1 MSTRSLV
8 SVNPGIERS
17 ALKHDLDPREFF
29 VSRSGDVATLRPMS
43 NTAQIVPG
51 MTAFFGLYA
60 NRPADSPL
68 PSGFTFSSA
77 ATGAIGC
84 AVSG

>member
-29 VSRSGDVATLRPMS
+29 HLDRCRRNVTVL
-43 NTAQIVPG
+43 
-51 MTAFFGLYA
+51 
-60 NRPADSPL
+60 
-68 PSGFTFSSA
+68 
-77 ATGAIGC
+77 
-84 AVSG
+84 